1 LLDSWSYVANLSPPC
16 TLSVS
21 YSLNAP

>member
-1 LLDSWSYVANLSPPC
+1 LDSWSYVANLSPPC
-16 TLSVS
+16 TLNVS